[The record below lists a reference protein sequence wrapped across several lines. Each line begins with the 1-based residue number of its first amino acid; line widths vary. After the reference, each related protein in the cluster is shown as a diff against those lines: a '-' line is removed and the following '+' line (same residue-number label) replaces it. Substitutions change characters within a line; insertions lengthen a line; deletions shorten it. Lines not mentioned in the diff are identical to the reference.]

1 MQPLKHPPKQK
12 LKQPTSRKLEQTIQP
27 QIDCYTTT
35 NKNNFID
42 TGNKVKGKK
51 NNQEEFQ
58 INLSKPLNTKSNEN
72 SFNTTNPCIS
82 CLAFMSIKEKL
93 QILNYWFGKAFGL

>member
-1 MQPLKHPPKQK
+1 
-12 LKQPTSRKLEQTIQP
+12 EQTIQP

-51 NNQEEFQ
+51 KNNQEEFQ
-58 INLSKPLNTKSNEN
+58 INLSKPLNTKSNEKQFQHDE
-72 SFNTTNPCIS
+72 SLHFLFS
-82 CLAFMSIKEKL
+82 FMSIMEKL
-93 QILNYWFGKAFGL
+93 QILNY